1 MQYLKNYN
9 LTIIKLPFLYAFFIF
24 IDYRKTYQYNKTNI
38 IKKRGDKM
46 TKKLKKYLLLVPI
59 ILLTACNQQTTSSSS
74 TKPQI
79 EDVPQHILET
89 LKGDLALEI
98 DLEKS
103 SIDKETDV
111 KSNVEQTKMKT
122 YISRDEYWN
131 YEYTDEKVINES
143 HYFKNDAG
151 NVSEKHISM
160 DNQSIIEEEVLLY
173 GETTV
178 FSTQYYNPFQ
188 NLTKSRIQKIND
200 TTYTI
205 ADLTDL
211 ELEAIHGQLTL
222 YYGKIATLDIIVDK
236 NGAIDS
242 LTYEAYYDYGDY
254 ATYLISYE
262 FTCHFT
268 TKQDLGVKEIKVKS
282 HEDYHNALQEKL
294 DLLKNQDYAFTY
306 TKIDPEGIY
315 EDEIFQVVVNKDI
328 IYVHHTEN
336 EVTDEYGYM
345 NTVDGFVEFVV
356 EKEGDTVYF
365 NALGKED
372 PSKNV
377 SDLLVDFELTADVF
391 AFDGI
396 NYYLETGYG
405 LYSYLDH
412 FLPNQGID
420 GLDDANSVDDGS
432 LTLTLNEDQMNLN
445 YTTSGNLWEI
455 NVTVTQFNNAKIPYE
470 NYVYQPFSNPTSW
483 EEMGDF
489 YTDLLE
495 MMDESLIAEIPFY
508 YPENGWDTAMVMSF
522 MNTAMLNVDFSTA
535 EEADDVCF
543 DYIMDLIMSGF
554 MMSETDMDT
563 YEKSVGDKTI
573 AISAYC
579 NENTFNLYIVVS

>member
-1 MQYLKNYN
+1 
-9 LTIIKLPFLYAFFIF
+9 
-24 IDYRKTYQYNKTNI
+24 
-38 IKKRGDKM
+38 M
-46 TKKLKKYLLLVPI
+46 TKKLKKYLFLVPI
-59 ILLTACNQQTTSSSS
+59 VLLTACNQQTSSSSS
-74 TKPQI
+74 TQPQI

-89 LKGDLALEI
+89 LKGNLALEI

-143 HYFKNDAG
+143 HYFKNAKG

-315 EDEIFQVVVNKDI
+315 EDEIFQVVVNEDI
-328 IYVHHTEN
+328 IYVQHTEN

-345 NTVDGFVEFVV
+345 NTEDGFVEFVV

-377 SDLLVDFELTADVF
+377 SDLLVHFDLSADVF
-391 AFDGI
+391 AFDGL

-405 LYSYLDH
+405 LYNYLDH

-420 GLDDANSVDDGS
+420 GLDDASSVDDGS
-432 LTLTLNEDQMNLN
+432 LTLTLNDNQMTIH
-445 YTTSGNLWEI
+445 YTISGNLWNANI
-455 NVTVTQFNNAKIPYE
+455 VVTQFSDAKIPYD
-470 NYVYQPFSNPTSW
+470 NYIYQPFSNPTSW

-522 MNTAMLNVDFSTA
+522 MNTAMLNVDFATA
-535 EEADDVCF
+535 EEADDICF
-543 DYIMDLIMSGF
+543 DYIMELIMSGY
-554 MMSETDMDT
+554 MMSETDTDT
-563 YEKSVGDKTI
+563 YEKTI
-573 AISAYC
+573 DTTTISISAYC

>member
-205 ADLTDL
+205 ADLTDT

-455 NVTVTQFNNAKIPYE
+455 NVTVTQFNNAKIPYD

>member
-1 MQYLKNYN
+1 
-9 LTIIKLPFLYAFFIF
+9 
-24 IDYRKTYQYNKTNI
+24 
-38 IKKRGDKM
+38 M
-46 TKKLKKYLLLVPI
+46 TKIRKKHLFLIPL

-143 HYFKNDAG
+143 HYFKNAKG

-315 EDEIFQVVVNKDI
+315 EDEIFQVVVNEDI
-328 IYVHHTEN
+328 IYVQHTEN

-345 NTVDGFVEFVV
+345 NTEDGFVEFVV

-377 SDLLVDFELTADVF
+377 SDLLVHFDLSADVF
-391 AFDGI
+391 AFDGL

-405 LYSYLDH
+405 LYNYLDH

-420 GLDDANSVDDGS
+420 GLDDASSVDDGS
-432 LTLTLNEDQMNLN
+432 LTLTLNDNQMTIH
-445 YTTSGNLWEI
+445 YTISGNLWNANI
-455 NVTVTQFNNAKIPYE
+455 VVTQFSDAKIPYD
-470 NYVYQPFSNPTSW
+470 NYIYQPFSNPTSW

-522 MNTAMLNVDFSTA
+522 MNTAMLNVDFATA
-535 EEADDVCF
+535 EEADDICF
-543 DYIMDLIMSGF
+543 DYIMELIMSGY
-554 MMSETDMDT
+554 MMSETDTDT
-563 YEKSVGDKTI
+563 YEKTI
-573 AISAYC
+573 DTTTISISAYC

>member
-59 ILLTACNQQTTSSSS
+59 VLLTACNQQTSSSSS
-74 TKPQI
+74 TQPQI

-143 HYFKNDAG
+143 HYFKNAKG

-205 ADLTDL
+205 ADLTDT

-294 DLLKNQDYAFTY
+294 NLLKNQDYAFTY
-306 TKIDPEGIY
+306 TKIDPEGTY
-315 EDEIFQVVVNKDI
+315 EDETFQVVVNEDI
-328 IYVHHTEN
+328 IYVQHTEN

-345 NTVDGFVEFVV
+345 NTEDGFVEFVV
-356 EKEGDTVYF
+356 EKEGDAVYF

-377 SDLLVDFELTADVF
+377 SDLLVHFDLSADVF
-391 AFDGI
+391 AFDGL

-405 LYSYLDH
+405 LYNYLDH

-420 GLDDANSVDDGS
+420 GLDDASSVDDGS
-432 LTLTLNEDQMNLN
+432 LTLTLNDNQMTIH
-445 YTTSGNLWEI
+445 YTTSLNLWEA
-455 NVTVTQFNNAKIPYE
+455 NVVVTQFSDAKIPYD
-470 NYVYQPFSNPTSW
+470 NYIYQPFSNPTSW

-522 MNTAMLNVDFSTA
+522 MNTAMLNVDFATA
-535 EEADDVCF
+535 EEADDICF
-543 DYIMDLIMSGF
+543 DYIMELIMSGY
-554 MMSETDMDT
+554 MMSETDTDT
-563 YEKSVGDKTI
+563 YEKTI
-573 AISAYC
+573 DTTTISISAYC

>member
-1 MQYLKNYN
+1 MIATSKKSSL
-9 LTIIKLPFLYAFFIF
+9 IKTSIFSYFFIS
-24 IDYRKTYQYNKTNI
+24 IDYKKVYRYNKTNI

-59 ILLTACNQQTTSSSS
+59 VLLTACNQQTSSSSS
-74 TKPQI
+74 TQPQI

-98 DLEKS
+98 ELEKS

-122 YISRDEYWN
+122 YISSDEYWN

-143 HYFKNDAG
+143 HYFKNAKG

-205 ADLTDL
+205 ADLTDT

-294 DLLKNQDYAFTY
+294 NLLKNQDYAFTY
-306 TKIDPEGIY
+306 TKIDPEGTY
-315 EDEIFQVVVNKDI
+315 EDETFQVVVNEDI
-328 IYVHHTEN
+328 IYVQHTEN

-377 SDLLVDFELTADVF
+377 SDLLVHFDLSADVF
-391 AFDGI
+391 AFDGL

-405 LYSYLDH
+405 LYNYLDH

-432 LTLTLNEDQMNLN
+432 LTLTLNENQMNLN

-455 NVTVTQFNNAKIPYE
+455 NVAVTQFSNAKIPYD
-470 NYVYQPFSNPTSW
+470 NYIYQPFSNPTSW

-563 YEKSVGDKTI
+563 YEKTI
-573 AISAYC
+573 DTTTISISAYC

>member
-1 MQYLKNYN
+1 
-9 LTIIKLPFLYAFFIF
+9 
-24 IDYRKTYQYNKTNI
+24 
-38 IKKRGDKM
+38 M
-46 TKKLKKYLLLVPI
+46 TKIRKKHLFLIPL

-98 DLEKS
+98 ELEKS

-143 HYFKNDAG
+143 HYFKNAKG

-222 YYGKIATLDIIVDK
+222 YYGKIATLDIIVDE

-315 EDEIFQVVVNKDI
+315 EDEIFQVVVNEDI
-328 IYVHHTEN
+328 IYVQHTEN

-345 NTVDGFVEFVV
+345 NTEDGFVEFVV

-377 SDLLVDFELTADVF
+377 SDLLVHFDLSADVF
-391 AFDGI
+391 AFDGL

-405 LYSYLDH
+405 LYNYLDH

-420 GLDDANSVDDGS
+420 GLDDASSVDDGS
-432 LTLTLNEDQMNLN
+432 LTLTLNDNQMTIH
-445 YTTSGNLWEI
+445 YTISGNLWNANI
-455 NVTVTQFNNAKIPYE
+455 VVTQFSDAKIPYD
-470 NYVYQPFSNPTSW
+470 NYIYQPFSNPTSW

-522 MNTAMLNVDFSTA
+522 MNTAMLNVDFATA
-535 EEADDVCF
+535 EEADDICF
-543 DYIMDLIMSGF
+543 DYIMELIMSGY
-554 MMSETDMDT
+554 MMSETDTDT
-563 YEKSVGDKTI
+563 YEKTI
-573 AISAYC
+573 DTTTISISAYC

>member
-1 MQYLKNYN
+1 
-9 LTIIKLPFLYAFFIF
+9 
-24 IDYRKTYQYNKTNI
+24 
-38 IKKRGDKM
+38 
-46 TKKLKKYLLLVPI
+46 
-59 ILLTACNQQTTSSSS
+59 
-74 TKPQI
+74 
-79 EDVPQHILET
+79 
-89 LKGDLALEI
+89 
-98 DLEKS
+98 
-103 SIDKETDV
+103 
-111 KSNVEQTKMKT
+111 
-122 YISRDEYWN
+122 
-131 YEYTDEKVINES
+131 
-143 HYFKNDAG
+143 
-151 NVSEKHISM
+151 
-160 DNQSIIEEEVLLY
+160 
-173 GETTV
+173 
-178 FSTQYYNPFQ
+178 
-188 NLTKSRIQKIND
+188 
-200 TTYTI
+200 
-205 ADLTDL
+205 
-211 ELEAIHGQLTL
+211 
-222 YYGKIATLDIIVDK
+222 
-236 NGAIDS
+236 
-242 LTYEAYYDYGDY
+242 
-254 ATYLISYE
+254 
-262 FTCHFT
+262 
-268 TKQDLGVKEIKVKS
+268 
-282 HEDYHNALQEKL
+282 
-294 DLLKNQDYAFTY
+294 
-306 TKIDPEGIY
+306 
-315 EDEIFQVVVNKDI
+315 
-328 IYVHHTEN
+328 
-336 EVTDEYGYM
+336 M

-377 SDLLVDFELTADVF
+377 SDLLVDFEQTADVF

-455 NVTVTQFNNAKIPYE
+455 NVTVTQFNNAKIPYD
-470 NYVYQPFSNPTSW
+470 NYIYQPFSNPTSW

-563 YEKSVGDKTI
+563 YEKTI
-573 AISAYC
+573 DTTTISISAYC

>member
-205 ADLTDL
+205 ADLTDT

-377 SDLLVDFELTADVF
+377 SDLLVHFDLSADVF
-391 AFDGI
+391 AFDGL

-405 LYSYLDH
+405 LYNYLDH

-432 LTLTLNEDQMNLN
+432 LTLTLNENQMNLN

-455 NVTVTQFNNAKIPYE
+455 NVAVTQFSNAKIPYD
-470 NYVYQPFSNPTSW
+470 NYIYQPFSNPTSW

-522 MNTAMLNVDFSTA
+522 MNTAMLNVDFATA
-535 EEADDVCF
+535 EEADDICF
-543 DYIMDLIMSGF
+543 DYIMELIMSGY
-554 MMSETDMDT
+554 MMSETDTDT
-563 YEKSVGDKTI
+563 YEKTI
-573 AISAYC
+573 DTTTISISAYC

>member
-1 MQYLKNYN
+1 MIATSKKSSL
-9 LTIIKLPFLYAFFIF
+9 IKTSIFSYFFIS
-24 IDYRKTYQYNKTNI
+24 IDYKKVYRYNKTNI
-38 IKKRGDKM
+38 IKKERGLKM
-46 TKKLKKYLLLVPI
+46 TKKLKKYLFLVPI
-59 ILLTACNQQTTSSSS
+59 VLLTACNQQTSSSS
-74 TKPQI
+74 SLQPQI
-79 EDVPQHILET
+79 EDVPQHILDT
-89 LKGDLALEI
+89 LKGNLALEI

-103 SIDKETDV
+103 SIDKETDE
-111 KSNVEQTKMKT
+111 KSNVKQTKMKT
-122 YISRDEYWN
+122 YISSDEYWN

-143 HYFKNDAG
+143 HYFKNAKG

-254 ATYLISYE
+254 ATYLIGYE
-262 FTCHFT
+262 LTCHFT
-268 TKQDLGVKEIKVKS
+268 SKQDLGVKEIKVKS

-294 DLLKNQDYAFTY
+294 NLLKNQDYAFTY
-306 TKIDPEGIY
+306 TKIDPEGTY
-315 EDEIFQVVVNKDI
+315 EDEIFQVVVNEDI
-328 IYVHHTEN
+328 IYVQHTEN

-345 NTVDGFVEFVV
+345 NTEDGFVEFVV

-377 SDLLVDFELTADVF
+377 SDLLVHFDLSADVF
-391 AFDGI
+391 AFDGL

-405 LYSYLDH
+405 LYNYLDH

-420 GLDDANSVDDGS
+420 GLDDASSVDDGS
-432 LTLTLNEDQMNLN
+432 LTLSCNENQMNLN

-455 NVTVTQFNNAKIPYE
+455 NVTVTQFNNAKIPYD
-470 NYVYQPFSNPTSW
+470 NYIYQPFSNPTSW

-522 MNTAMLNVDFSTA
+522 MNTAMLNVDFATA
-535 EEADDVCF
+535 EEADDICF
-543 DYIMDLIMSGF
+543 DYIMELIMSGY
-554 MMSETDMDT
+554 MMSETDTDT
-563 YEKSVGDKTI
+563 YEKTI
-573 AISAYC
+573 DTTTISISAYC

>member
-59 ILLTACNQQTTSSSS
+59 VLLTACNQQTSSSSS
-74 TKPQI
+74 TQPQI

-205 ADLTDL
+205 ADLTDT

-455 NVTVTQFNNAKIPYE
+455 NVTVTQFNNAKIPYD

-563 YEKSVGDKTI
+563 YEKTI
-573 AISAYC
+573 DTTTISISAYC

>member
-1 MQYLKNYN
+1 
-9 LTIIKLPFLYAFFIF
+9 
-24 IDYRKTYQYNKTNI
+24 
-38 IKKRGDKM
+38 M

-205 ADLTDL
+205 ADLTDT

-377 SDLLVDFELTADVF
+377 SDLLVHFDLSADVF
-391 AFDGI
+391 AFDGL

-405 LYSYLDH
+405 LYNYLDH

-432 LTLTLNEDQMNLN
+432 LTLTLNENQMNLN

-455 NVTVTQFNNAKIPYE
+455 NVAVTQFSNAKIPYD
-470 NYVYQPFSNPTSW
+470 NYIYQPFSNPTSW

-522 MNTAMLNVDFSTA
+522 MNTAMLNVDFATA
-535 EEADDVCF
+535 EEADDICF
-543 DYIMDLIMSGF
+543 DYIMELIMSGY
-554 MMSETDMDT
+554 MMSETDTDT
-563 YEKSVGDKTI
+563 YEKTI
-573 AISAYC
+573 DTTTISISAYC

>member
-1 MQYLKNYN
+1 
-9 LTIIKLPFLYAFFIF
+9 
-24 IDYRKTYQYNKTNI
+24 
-38 IKKRGDKM
+38 M
-46 TKKLKKYLLLVPI
+46 TKKLKKYLFLVPI
-59 ILLTACNQQTTSSSS
+59 VLLTACNQQTSSSSS
-74 TKPQI
+74 TQPQI

-89 LKGDLALEI
+89 LKGNLALEI

-143 HYFKNDAG
+143 HYFKNAKG

-205 ADLTDL
+205 ADLTDT

-315 EDEIFQVVVNKDI
+315 EDEIFQVVVNEDI
-328 IYVHHTEN
+328 IYVQHTEN

-345 NTVDGFVEFVV
+345 NTEDGFVEFVV

-377 SDLLVDFELTADVF
+377 SDLLVHFDLSADVF
-391 AFDGI
+391 AFDGL

-405 LYSYLDH
+405 LYNYLDH

-420 GLDDANSVDDGS
+420 GLDDASSVDDGS
-432 LTLTLNEDQMNLN
+432 LTLTLNDNQMTIH
-445 YTTSGNLWEI
+445 YTISGNLWNANI
-455 NVTVTQFNNAKIPYE
+455 VVTQFSDAKIPYD
-470 NYVYQPFSNPTSW
+470 NYIYQPFSNPTSW

-522 MNTAMLNVDFSTA
+522 MNTAMLNVDFATA
-535 EEADDVCF
+535 EEADDICF
-543 DYIMDLIMSGF
+543 DYIMELIMSGY
-554 MMSETDMDT
+554 MMSETDTDT
-563 YEKSVGDKTI
+563 YEKTI
-573 AISAYC
+573 DTTTISISAYC

>member
-59 ILLTACNQQTTSSSS
+59 VLLTACNQQTSSSSS
-74 TKPQI
+74 TQPQI

-98 DLEKS
+98 ELEKS

-122 YISRDEYWN
+122 YISSDEYWN

-143 HYFKNDAG
+143 HYFKNAKG

-455 NVTVTQFNNAKIPYE
+455 NVTVTQFNNAKIPYD

>member
-1 MQYLKNYN
+1 MIATSKKSSL
-9 LTIIKLPFLYAFFIF
+9 IKTSIFSYFFIS
-24 IDYRKTYQYNKTNI
+24 IDYKKVYRYNKTNI
-38 IKKRGDKM
+38 IKKERGLKM
-46 TKKLKKYLLLVPI
+46 TKKLKKYLFLVPI
-59 ILLTACNQQTTSSSS
+59 VLLTACNQQTSSSSS
-74 TKPQI
+74 TQPQI

-98 DLEKS
+98 ELEKS

-205 ADLTDL
+205 ADLTDT

-377 SDLLVDFELTADVF
+377 SDLLVHFDLSADVF
-391 AFDGI
+391 AFDGL

-405 LYSYLDH
+405 LYNYLDH

-420 GLDDANSVDDGS
+420 GLDDASSVDDGS
-432 LTLTLNEDQMNLN
+432 LTLTLNDNQMTIH
-445 YTTSGNLWEI
+445 YTTSLNLWEA
-455 NVTVTQFNNAKIPYE
+455 NVVVTQFSDAKIPYD
-470 NYVYQPFSNPTSW
+470 NYIYQPFSNPTSW

-522 MNTAMLNVDFSTA
+522 MNTAMLNVDFATA
-535 EEADDVCF
+535 EEADDICF
-543 DYIMDLIMSGF
+543 DYIMELIMSGY
-554 MMSETDMDT
+554 MMSETDTDT
-563 YEKSVGDKTI
+563 YEKTI
-573 AISAYC
+573 DTTTISISAYC

>member
-205 ADLTDL
+205 ADLTDT

-455 NVTVTQFNNAKIPYE
+455 NVTVTQFNNAKIPYD

-563 YEKSVGDKTI
+563 YEKTI
-573 AISAYC
+573 DTTTISISAYC

>member
-205 ADLTDL
+205 ADLTDT